1 MVKTKQVTGWVGAV
15 LLVTTGFSGVNA
27 ATVSFDGGPNG
38 PQTPYIEAGY
48 SFDYARI
55 VGGPCDAG
63 DCAALN
69 QGETSVLT
77 QVGGG
82 TFDFTSIW
90 FYLNGKGGGNL
101 LSIFDT
107 NDTTHRY
114 DLTQADYNTNTGYD
128 IGLDFLN
135 VASITFLSGGDK
147 GNARFDSLGLTP
159 SAVPLPAGGLL
170 LMGALAGL
178 AALRRRKV

>member
-1 MVKTKQVTGWVGAV
+1 MFMKIPAAGWALAALLAAAGISGA
-15 LLVTTGFSGVNA
+15 NA
-27 ATVSFDGGPNG
+27 STVSFDGGPNG
-38 PQTPYIEAGY
+38 PRTPYVENGY

-55 VGGPCDAG
+55 VGGPCDVG

-82 TFDFTSIW
+82 SFDFTSVW

-107 NDTTHRY
+107 NDATHRY
-114 DLTQADYNTNTGYD
+114 DLTQASYATNVGYD
-128 IGLDFLN
+128 IALDFLG
-135 VASITFLSGGDK
+135 VTSISFLSGSNK
-147 GNARFDSLGLTP
+147 GNARFDSLGLSP
-159 SAVPLPAGGLL
+159 SAVPVPAGGLL
-170 LMGALAGL
+170 LFGAIAGL
-178 AALRRRKV
+178 AALRRRKA